1 VNQRVFQTAAGWHW
15 SLLEADG
22 WHTCQE
28 ALSSRGEALRQM
40 RAHRDGNVIVEV
52 AVTAGE

>member
-1 VNQRVFQTAAGWHW
+1 MSQRVFQTAAGWYW

-40 RAHRDGNVIVEV
+40 RAHRDGNVIVEMV
-52 AVTAGE
+52 AVDD